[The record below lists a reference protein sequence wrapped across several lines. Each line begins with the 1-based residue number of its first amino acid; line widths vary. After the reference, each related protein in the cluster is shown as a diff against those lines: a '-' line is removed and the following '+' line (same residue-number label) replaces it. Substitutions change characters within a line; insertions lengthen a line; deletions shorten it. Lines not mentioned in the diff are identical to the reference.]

1 MRAPDSTTTLWFIL
15 LSTFAVAQD
24 TTATP
29 RLTGLPTLA
38 PSDRCAAYFQNE
50 LQASYPT
57 QPAAIAEI
65 VSSNSLDHDHV
76 FVTGDPKLQ
85 PTNAHSD
92 RRVVCS
98 GVVAFPTKIAGA
110 IPQRSTSILQEFAI
124 WQKDVSSWVDANK
137 ESVKAFATSCSGEG
151 ETGVAGNALMM
162 VATDVDACLTA
173 AAVGLGPTD
182 GSNGVGGPAATTSTA
197 GGPRETG
204 AAAVGALMGIGVG
217 LMGML

>member
-24 TTATP
+24 TTALPT
-29 RLTGLPTLA
+29 LTGLPTLA
-38 PSDRCAAYFQNE
+38 PSDLCVENFY
-50 LQASYPT
+50 LLHTSYPT

-65 VSSNSLDHDHV
+65 VSSNSLGHDHV

-98 GVVAFPTKIAGA
+98 AVVAFPTKIAGA

-124 WQKDVSSWVDANK
+124 WQKNVSSWVDASK
-137 ESVKAFATSCSGEG
+137 ELVKAFATSCSGEG
-151 ETGVAGNALMM
+151 ATGVAGNALLM

-182 GSNGVGGPAATTSTA
+182 GSNGVGGPASTTSTA

-204 AAAVGALMGIGVG
+204 AAAVGALMGMGVG
-217 LMGML
+217 LMGIL